1 MEPNFLVQTLA
12 SVVAASAPVVLAA
25 IGETISEKSGV
36 INLSL
41 DGSIALSAMTGF
53 AVAFLSGSVALG
65 MLAGMAVGALVA
77 LVVAFASITLRQ
89 QQVAVGFVLTLL
101 CADLADFLGNPF
113 VRKPGPSVP
122 HAPIPY
128 LSTIPVLG
136 PILFDHNMVV
146 YVSMLSTVVAWW
158 YIYRTQAGLKLQGV
172 GERPESAFARG
183 ECQPPALYLH
193 RGRRR
198 AGGVGRRVLLAEHQ
212 AGLEPPAHLRH
223 RLDCAGDRHFRRLEP
238 LAGGGGVLSVWTT
251 QSAGQHPA
259 AESGLRQR
267 ADASFLLRSVCLD
280 DLCPAAGEQRRG
292 GPAAGAPAHAPGP
305 HDRPDHPRTLAG
317 RVGEA
322 VCAGMRRGTW
332 NVKRET

>member
-1 MEPNFLVQTLA
+1 MEPNFLIQTLA
-12 SVVAASAPVVLAA
+12 SVVAASTPVVLAA

-77 LVVAFASITLRQ
+77 LIVAFASITLRQ

-128 LSTIPVLG
+128 LSSIPILG
-136 PILFDHNMVV
+136 PILFDHNVVV
-146 YVSMLSTVVAWW
+146 YLSMLAIVAAWW
-158 YIYRTQAGLKLQGV
+158 YIYRTQPGLKLQGV

-183 ECQPPALYLH
+183 VNANRLRYIYTMVGGALVGLAGASYSLSIKLGWSHRHTFGIGWIALAIVIFGGWNPWRVAAGSYLFGLLKALGSILQRNPAFASVPTQVFSSAPFALMIFALLLVSSEGVDRLLALLPTRLARTIDRTI
-193 RGRRR
+193 RGRSP
-198 AGGVGRRVLLAEHQ
+198 GGLGKPFVQE
-212 AGLEPPAHLRH
+212 
-223 RLDCAGDRHFRRLEP
+223 
-238 LAGGGGVLSVWTT
+238 
-251 QSAGQHPA
+251 
-259 AESGLRQR
+259 
-267 ADASFLLRSVCLD
+267 
-280 DLCPAAGEQRRG
+280 
-292 GPAAGAPAHAPGP
+292 
-305 HDRPDHPRTLAG
+305 
-317 RVGEA
+317 
-322 VCAGMRRGTW
+322 
-332 NVKRET
+332 

>member
-1 MEPNFLVQTLA
+1 MEPSFLIQTLA
-12 SVVAASAPVVLAA
+12 SVVAASAPVILAS

-77 LVVAFASITLRQ
+77 LIVAFASITLRQ

-122 HAPIPY
+122 HVPIPY

-136 PILFDHNMVV
+136 PILFDHNVVV
-146 YVSMLSTVVAWW
+146 YLSMLSTVAAWW
-158 YIYRTQAGLKLQGV
+158 YIYRTQPGLKLQGV

-183 ECQPPALYLH
+183 VNANRLRYIYTMVGGALVGLAGASYSLSIKLGWSHRHTFGIGWIALAIVIFGGWNPWRVAAGSYLFGLLKALGSILQRNPAFANVPTQVFSSAPFALMIFALLLVSSEGVDRLLALLPTRLARTIDRAI
-193 RGRRR
+193 RGRSP
-198 AGGVGRRVLLAEHQ
+198 GGLGKPFVQE
-212 AGLEPPAHLRH
+212 
-223 RLDCAGDRHFRRLEP
+223 
-238 LAGGGGVLSVWTT
+238 
-251 QSAGQHPA
+251 
-259 AESGLRQR
+259 
-267 ADASFLLRSVCLD
+267 
-280 DLCPAAGEQRRG
+280 
-292 GPAAGAPAHAPGP
+292 
-305 HDRPDHPRTLAG
+305 
-317 RVGEA
+317 
-322 VCAGMRRGTW
+322 
-332 NVKRET
+332 